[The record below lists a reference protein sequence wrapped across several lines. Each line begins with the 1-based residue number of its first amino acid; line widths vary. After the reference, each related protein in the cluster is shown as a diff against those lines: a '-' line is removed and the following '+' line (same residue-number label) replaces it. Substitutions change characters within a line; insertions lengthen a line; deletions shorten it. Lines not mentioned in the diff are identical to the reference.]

1 MTLSRKPWFLFAIAV
16 FAIAAVAL
24 SACGSDSKSST
35 TPSVG
40 DGGPEYNGAIPTD
53 NNGKPKPIQKPDVVI
68 NDTSGKP
75 FDLRKET
82 DGTFTLFFIGYTH
95 CPDICPTHMAD
106 IAATLKGMDPD
117 AAAKVKVVFVTSD
130 PARDTPEVLRKWL
143 DSFNSSYIG
152 LVPTEEQ
159 LNKLTTAIGMGP
171 VTKTDIGNGD
181 YAVNH
186 AAYVMAYTS
195 DNLAH
200 IVYPGGVTREM
211 WAHDIPLLATEGWK
225 GA

>member
-1 MTLSRKPWFLFAIAV
+1 MTLSRKPWFLSLFALFV
-16 FAIAAVAL
+16 IAALAL
-24 SACGSDSKSST
+24 TACGSDSKSGAA
-35 TPSVG
+35 PSVSG
-40 DGGPEYNGAIPTD
+40 AGPEYNGAIPTD
-53 NNGKPKPIQKPDVVI
+53 NNGKPKPIEKPNIVI

-75 FDLRKET
+75 FDLRKDTE
-82 DGTFTLFFIGYTH
+82 GSLLLFFIGYTH

-106 IAATLKGMDPD
+106 IAATLKGMDPA

-130 PARDTPEVLRKWL
+130 PERDTPAVLRKWL
-143 DSFNSSYIG
+143 DSFNTSYIG
-152 LVPTEEQ
+152 LVPTAEQ
-159 LNKLTTAIGMGP
+159 LNKLTTDIGMGP
-171 VTKTDIGNGD
+171 VTKTEIGNGD

-186 AAYVMAYTS
+186 AAYVLAYTS

-200 IVYPGGVTREM
+200 IVYPGGVTRDM